1 MVRGRE
7 TERLGRNCSGVAKL
21 ENRFDRYGPTL
32 RAASGAWLV
41 SIFTVS
47 VAPTHIRLRV
57 VGARS
62 QASRLDPMANT
73 KAGRRHKS
81 PNSKR
86 HCAQTPPSLS
96 QVVPVRSNQLVDA
109 ESVKFG
115 DVIFDGKGKQS
126 QAAFVPSKELAYFL
140 YGLKNGFTTINGFA
154 IVMLSV
160 LPLLYAPFPQNW
172 LADARATAACTTIG
186 IACCFTSA
194 LLVDGSAFPRIAKRL
209 GITLPAFHC
218 ANFLVHILPC
228 AHVVSWEIATPLSLA
243 HGALA
248 AAIHVGWGVWRSNW
262 TMVLDD
268 IYVPL
273 PRAKWLVLWSV
284 AVATNLVVPTLLG
297 MWHIGQRPLEQN
309 AAVAELVELDE
320 EAARINAQLRLALE
334 KIEEARRM

>member
-1 MVRGRE
+1 MQSACPAFSHFGDTAFRVHFFE
-7 TERLGRNCSGVAKL
+7 SSFVEPFACNS
-21 ENRFDRYGPTL
+21 
-32 RAASGAWLV
+32 AS
-41 SIFTVS
+41 
-47 VAPTHIRLRV
+47 APHFA
-57 VGARS
+57 GCN
-62 QASRLDPMANT
+62 AS
-73 KAGRRHKS
+73 
-81 PNSKR
+81 
-86 HCAQTPPSLS
+86 S
-96 QVVPVRSNQLVDA
+96 QVS
-109 ESVKFG
+109 
-115 DVIFDGKGKQS
+115 
-126 QAAFVPSKELAYFL
+126 
-140 YGLKNGFTTINGFA
+140 
-154 IVMLSV
+154 
-160 LPLLYAPFPQNW
+160 
-172 LADARATAACTTIG
+172 
-186 IACCFTSA
+186 
-194 LLVDGSAFPRIAKRL
+194 
-209 GITLPAFHC
+209 AFHC